1 MRLVKIII
9 DLCLPSYN
17 MANKEFKTGQ
27 GKAKQKTTEEIVEYG
42 LSNHYSEIR
51 NKRNNLLVRQETKVR
66 MQRQDA

>member
-1 MRLVKIII
+1 
-9 DLCLPSYN
+9 